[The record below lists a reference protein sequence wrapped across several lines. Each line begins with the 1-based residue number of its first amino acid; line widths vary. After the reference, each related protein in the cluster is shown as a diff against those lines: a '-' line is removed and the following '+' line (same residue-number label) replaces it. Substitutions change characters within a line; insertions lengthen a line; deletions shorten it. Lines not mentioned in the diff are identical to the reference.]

1 VFTGIVEAVGRVRSV
16 RDVAG
21 ARVFGLEVVLAPAP
35 ATGDSVAVNGVC
47 LTVERADAGG
57 FDATAV
63 PETLARTTLAELVA
77 GDAVNIERAATLERV
92 FGGHLVQGHVDGVGR
107 VVSLTRA
114 ADPAGG
120 GWLAVEVPA
129 EVHDLCVDKGSIA
142 IDGVSLTIARRDE
155 DRAGAAH
162 ARDDD
167 RRAIRAGAACESGSR
182 RRGQVCARVCEAP
195 LSGGAPLTTGN
206 HPVKSEGDG

>member
-1 VFTGIVEAVGRVRSV
+1 MRPVVFTGIVEAVGRVRSV

-155 DRAGAAH
+155 DRRVEIALVPHTLAMTIAARY
-162 ARDDD
+162 APG
-167 RRAIRAGAACESGSR
+167 RR
-182 RRGQVCARVCEAP
+182 VNLEADVV
-195 LSGGAPLTTGN
+195 AKYVREY
-206 HPVKSEGDG
+206 VKRLYPAVPR